1 MPVSTYIRS
10 MPRPASSATPDLFDY
25 VPSAPARRP
34 RQALPGVR
42 APMPES
48 GRLSDARLVRLLREL
63 TAELQRRKAGCTGR
77 ENPPVLD
84 QAIQEAACA
93 LESLV
98 ARQVGR
104 TRRSKSAEAIP
115 PLQEPKRKAIQG
127 GSSGGGRAQS
137 GREALRPAACR
148 RAQGAHGRRVGQGQ
162 AGRPIKTLARR
173 TRPGPR
179 ARQGR

>member
-1 MPVSTYIRS
+1 MPVSTYIRG

-34 RQALPGVR
+34 RQALPGVQ

-63 TAELQRRKAGCTGR
+63 TAELQRRKTEGTGR
-77 ENPPVLD
+77 ESRPELD
-84 QAIQEAACA
+84 QAIREAACA

-104 TRRSKSAEAIP
+104 TRRSKSAEAVP
-115 PLQEPKRKAIQG
+115 PLQEPKRKAI
-127 GSSGGGRAQS
+127 RA
-137 GREALRPAACR
+137 ALAAGVAPGQVAKHFGLPLAAVR
-148 RAQGAHGRRVGQGQ
+148 KLLTGAE
-162 AGRPIKTLARR
+162 
-173 TRPGPR
+173 
-179 ARQGR
+179 

>member
-10 MPRPASSATPDLFDY
+10 MPRPASSSATPDLFDY
-25 VPSAPARRP
+25 VPSASARRP
-34 RQALPGVR
+34 RQALPGVQ

-115 PLQEPKRKAIQG
+115 PLQGPKRKAI
-127 GSSGGGRAQS
+127 RA
-137 GREALRPAACR
+137 AL
-148 RAQGAHGRRVGQGQ
+148 Q
-162 AGRPIKTLARR
+162 AGVAPSQVAKHFGLPLAAVRKVL
-173 TRPGPR
+173 TD
-179 ARQGR
+179 AE